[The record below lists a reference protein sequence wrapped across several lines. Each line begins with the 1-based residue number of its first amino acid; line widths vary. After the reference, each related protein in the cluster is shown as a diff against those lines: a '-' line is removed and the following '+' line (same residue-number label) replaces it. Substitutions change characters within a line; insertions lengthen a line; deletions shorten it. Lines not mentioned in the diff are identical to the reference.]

1 MILEGVG
8 DNGDKVCDWGGC
20 RRAWVSEVTEAV
32 EGYVVYGVI
41 VLFDDEPEIM
51 DVLLLY
57 KAGSSWYDDV
67 GEKKGR
73 EEQDREICEGFV
85 SECGE
90 D

>member
-8 DNGDKVCDWGGC
+8 GKVCDWGGC
-20 RRAWVSEVTEAV
+20 RRACVSEVTETA
-32 EGYVVYGVI
+32 EGYVVI

-73 EEQDREICEGFV
+73 EEQDWEIWGAGFV